1 MAEKNTAGAGE
12 RSLTNWSALARL
24 RKEMA
29 DDPKALDRF
38 REDPVRSLQDAG
50 FNLDEPFV
58 GPGVEGVT
66 LREVVEKTPGIEKML
81 PMIVGSAADALEA
94 YSSGVKTGEG
104 AASATSA
111 KTPALLANA
120 NANAN
125 ANGNGNGNG
134 NANANANGDDV
145 PTVQSSAMWDR
156 NKRLTDPGT
165 FVKPATWPAE
175 RRAEFLSNPAYNFR
189 LLKMSETKV
198 LSLIERVANDPTRKL
213 YEKELG
219 DGVREG
225 FEHLHGENVV
235 EVRVK
240 ITAEGSRVI
249 ESASVR
255 PA

>member
-125 ANGNGNGNG
+125 
-134 NANANANGDDV
+134 GDDV